1 MNIRLSIPAR
11 MRMKYE
17 NETSDISAG
26 RCTTLKK
33 ITYPKIPPKMARP
46 TAIPTAP
53 IVELLDDSSE

>member
-1 MNIRLSIPAR
+1 
-11 MRMKYE
+11 MKYE